1 MADYYAILKRA
12 ISGLAEPTGEAR
24 RSVYEKAR
32 SALVQQLK
40 SFDPPLTASEIT
52 QQRLQ
57 LEDAIR
63 KVESEAAKGL
73 LSQALSRVASLD
85 RLQHGVTEQ
94 RPAAEAKPPEIRPSE
109 TAHTDP
115 KPAVL
120 PPASEHSG
128 PRMTDTPP
136 PPARNEMR
144 PPTGEPG
151 EKTGATKSPL
161 GSLRTG
167 TTQPPERTGATERT
181 PERTGATE
189 RMAERTGATE
199 RTPERTGTTAP
210 PAVDRPRADTL
221 WGNGGPTRPPMT
233 PPMAPP
239 TATGR
244 TRASSDTMPPP
255 VDEFTRGPATGER
268 TSATGGLKRRSS
280 LEIARLGATAGD
292 GSGGLESV
300 TQPVQTAAL
309 KKAVDDID
317 KLGVATSASAKRARD
332 ALSVTQ
338 QPLDDELST
347 GGRRERQRG
356 RARADNNRRGTA
368 RRDDAETAPEQ
379 RERSSRWPL
388 VIGLVV
394 AAAVVALGGA
404 AIYLQRDV
412 IAAYIGVQKERISAA
427 TTHHPSTE
435 KSVVKSTDRLLPD
448 EGPGKTTT
456 PGGVKVVTTQP
467 ISPGPDAAAPNG
479 PGGQSEVAP
488 SSTGQTPPAA
498 SPAAQPPNA
507 TTQPSDPVAQSSA
520 PPTPVTPGE
529 VPPIVQKAT
538 LLEEAADGGTQP
550 VTTQGKV
557 IWQTVKEPSNQP
569 DKPMVTRLKARVEI
583 PDRGIVVLLSM
594 EPNTDTSLQAS
605 YMLKLE
611 FKVPPD
617 FKDKGVARVPGII
630 MRATEQ
636 SRGGDP
642 LAGATAKVPNG
653 MFWIA
658 LYADDA
664 SKARNVL
671 LMKDRGWIDIP
682 IVYDTNRRAML
693 SLEKAGA
700 GDRVFSDAFAAWS
713 SGG

>member
-24 RSVYEKAR
+24 RAVYEKAR

-85 RLQHGVTEQ
+85 RAHGPTEQ
-94 RPAAEAKPPEIRPSE
+94 RPTTETKPTETKATETRNPESKPSVEPPTGDHSAARP
-109 TAHTDP
+109 
-115 KPAVL
+115 
-120 PPASEHSG
+120 G
-128 PRMTDTPP
+128 DTPP
-136 PPARNEMR
+136 HRAEMR
-144 PPTGEPG
+144 APAEKTAPTKTPVTPIRAGTTPPTTE
-151 EKTGATKSPL
+151 
-161 GSLRTG
+161 RTVAAER
-167 TTQPPERTGATERT
+167 TSSTERTGPTTMPVPPADKAKVEGPRDAATRS
-181 PERTGATE
+181 P
-189 RMAERTGATE
+189 
-199 RTPERTGTTAP
+199 PAP
-210 PAVDRPRADTL
+210 P
-221 WGNGGPTRPPMT
+221 M
-233 PPMAPP
+233 
-239 TATGR
+239 ATGR
-244 TRASSDTMPPP
+244 TRPPADTMPPP
-255 VDEFTRGPATGER
+255 PGETTRGPTGGDR
-268 TSATGGLKRRSS
+268 AVTGGLKRRSS
-280 LEIARLGATAGD
+280 LEIAKLGAAAGSP
-292 GSGGLESV
+292 GAMEGV

-317 KLGVATSASAKRARD
+317 RLGAATSASAKRARE
-332 ALSVTQ
+332 ALSATEP
-338 QPLDDELST
+338 PLDEDQST
-347 GGRRERQRG
+347 SGGRDRQRG
-356 RARADNNRRGTA
+356 RSSRTEPTRRGTA
-368 RRDDAETAPEQ
+368 RREGEAAPEP
-379 RERSSRWPL
+379 RPRSSRWPL

-394 AAAVVALGGA
+394 ASAVVALGGT
-404 AIYLQRDV
+404 AIYMQRDV
-412 IAAYIGVQKERISAA
+412 IAAYIGAQKERIGAG
-427 TTHHPSTE
+427 TPRPSTE
-435 KSVVKSTDRLLPD
+435 KATVKSTDRLLPD
-448 EGPGKTTT
+448 EGPGGKTST

-467 ISPGPDAAAPNG
+467 ISPGPDAASPNG

-488 SSTGQTPPAA
+488 SSTGQTPQPPPA
-498 SPAAQPPNA
+498 SPA
-507 TTQPSDPVAQSSA
+507 TQQALPSA
-520 PPTPVTPGE
+520 PAATGE

-538 LLEEAADGGTQP
+538 LLEEPSDGTTQP

-557 IWQTVKEPSNQP
+557 VWQTVKEPSNQP

-583 PDRGIVVLLSM
+583 PERGIVMLLSM
-594 EPNTDTSLQAS
+594 EPNVDTSLQAS
-605 YMLKLE
+605 HMLKLE
-611 FKVPPD
+611 FKLAPD
-617 FKDKGVARVPGII
+617 FKDKGITRVPGVI

-653 MFWIA
+653 TFWIA

-664 SKARNVL
+664 NKARNL
-671 LMKDRGWIDIP
+671 QLMKERGWIDIP